1 MKKGIAVISF
11 LLYFITTTGIV
22 INSHYCMKRLVS
34 VHLFESKADVCGL
47 CGMETHNSDGCCR
60 DDVKVVKLIQDQVK
74 IPVTIFELPAVYAT
88 VPLISSFMVP
98 SLIIND
104 EQLNYNSHSPPLLSA
119 QDTYLQ
125 NSVFRI

>member
-11 LLYFITTTGIV
+11 LLYFLATTGIV

-34 VHLFESKADVCGL
+34 VHLFETKADICGR

-74 IPVTIFELPAVYAT
+74 IPVTFFELPVAKAT
-88 VPLISSFMVP
+88 LPVISDFWVP
-98 SLIIND
+98 SLFTKDIRN
-104 EQLNYNSHSPPLLSA
+104 NYNNHSPPLLSA

-125 NSVFRI
+125 INVFRI